1 MFDPPEQWLYNE
13 NHTCNFKFPN
23 SYIGRVKETLKLIL
37 VTIWVYQVILIPIS
51 LAGMRKTEFI
61 EKLNHWPIFKNQG

>member
-23 SYIGRVKETLKLIL
+23 SYIGRVKETVEINFGNNMGISSDFNPYFPCRHEENRVHRKIK
-37 VTIWVYQVILIPIS
+37 S
-51 LAGMRKTEFI
+51 LAYF
-61 EKLNHWPIFKNQG
+61 

>member
-1 MFDPPEQWLYNE
+1 MRTTHVILNFVIATLEEQ
-13 NHTCNFKFPN
+13 K
-23 SYIGRVKETLKLIL
+23 KQLKLIL
-37 VTIWVYQVILIPIS
+37 VTIWVYQVILILIS